1 MIKQYKK
8 QYVSVGFI
16 LLLWLL
22 FCHQGLFSAAQ
33 VWWTNDIFNHGFF
46 IIPASLY
53 LIYLRRARLIAVEK
67 NISLLPLI
75 VIFPSC
81 FLYIVGVAG
90 DIQLFMHTATFVL
103 LPALLWLAI
112 GHKAARVI
120 VFPLLFMLFS
130 IPVGEQLIP
139 YLQEIA
145 ADGAVALLRVTG
157 IPLYRNGLYLEIPQG
172 RFLVA
177 EACSGVS
184 FFIAS
189 IVIGVLY
196 TYLNLQSRKRQI
208 FFVLLSFL
216 FPVAANIVRIY
227 GIILIAYYTNMEHAA
242 GADHLIYGWFFFA
255 FVIVCLLGIGE
266 LIRDK
271 VGTDESAQMTTS
283 AGHWSI
289 HQLKVLSISLLLVSF
304 SLWSTFIQS
313 ALGNLKPNDFDQE
326 TIGLEQCFQHDIN
339 LTPSFNNPDKTT
351 KAMFEVE
358 GACTAVLYEAWFS
371 GIDNELVTDLHK
383 PYTQQRWSLLNSEI
397 SSLSLLGKQLQVRT
411 ITSPTGSNVNYAS
424 WYEINDRLFTSKLEA
439 KLYQT
444 WLVLLGVPSS
454 GKLVILGV
462 DSKSNFSG
470 ALHTLEMAATKNSL
484 KTTYSIE

>member
-8 QYVSVGFI
+8 QYVSVGII

-103 LPALLWLAI
+103 LPALIWLAI

-271 VGTDESAQMTTS
+271 VSNSNGRIYTENVGEWELRAAKTS
-283 AGHWSI
+283 LLVIVLLGFLSWSI
-289 HQLKVLSISLLLVSF
+289 FMQVRSNTLISNVLRPAIDVIGPCNRSVINLNP
-304 SLWSTFIQS
+304 TFV
-313 ALGNLKPNDFDQE
+313 KPNKIKQ
-326 TIGLEQCFQHDIN
+326 T
-339 LTPSFNNPDKTT
+339 
-351 KAMFEVE
+351 MFKVD
-358 GACTAVLYEAWFS
+358 GVCNGVIYEAWFN
-371 GIDNELVTDLHK
+371 GQDNELVTDLNK
-383 PYTQQRWSLLNSEI
+383 PYSQQQWSLVNG
-397 SSLSLLGKQLQVRT
+397 SSQALFIQGKTLHVQT
-411 ITSPTGSNVNYAS
+411 ITSPSGRNVNYAL
-424 WYEINDRLFTSKLEA
+424 WFEVHDKIFTNKVEA

-444 WLVLLGVPSS
+444 WLLLLGMAPS
-454 GKLVILGV
+454 GKAVILGV
-462 DSKSNFSG
+462 DDSSSFSRG
-470 ALHTLEMAATKNSL
+470 LTLVIDGKA
-484 KTTYSIE
+484 